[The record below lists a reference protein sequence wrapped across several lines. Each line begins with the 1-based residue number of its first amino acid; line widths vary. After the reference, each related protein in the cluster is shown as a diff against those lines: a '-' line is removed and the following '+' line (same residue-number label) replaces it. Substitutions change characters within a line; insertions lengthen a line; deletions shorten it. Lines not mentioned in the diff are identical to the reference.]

1 MHLNVLT
8 DNHAEISIIRL
19 HCMIERVLEECVVHM
34 RLTSPDTLSHH
45 QELQR
50 QIHTEEEL
58 AKEGERLLCAEQE
71 GKFQ

>member
-1 MHLNVLT
+1 
-8 DNHAEISIIRL
+8 
-19 HCMIERVLEECVVHM
+19 MIERVLEECVVHM